1 MNKSRY
7 IQILKSLIVIYMVGR
22 ITKTKQNKQYHALRK
37 RAMQAGVSKKCWLKM
52 DLYCHA
58 RAFNFYSDIV

>member
-37 RAMQAGVSKKCWLKM
+37 RAMQAGIEYEILGEMEIYKDM
-52 DLYCHA
+52 
-58 RAFNFYSDIV
+58 

>member
-1 MNKSRY
+1 
-7 IQILKSLIVIYMVGR
+7 MVGR